1 MVLLCLKLLIILY
14 ASEGTQRTVKVV
26 RARAK
31 EKKDEFDDLP
41 MSLEEI
47 EKFSQD
53 VMEET

>member
-14 ASEGTQRTVKVV
+14 SSEGTQRTVKVI

-53 VMEET
+53 VIEET

>member
-14 ASEGTQRTVKVV
+14 SSEGTQRTMKVI

-53 VMEET
+53 VIEET